1 MTAAVAR
8 GDSLQP
14 SPDVQAF
21 DHRPVLLQ
29 EAVKSLHVIPQGSY
43 VDATYGRGGH
53 SALILQQLGPSGRL
67 IAFDRDPTAV
77 AAGRKIHDQRF
88 QIIHAPFSELPQRL
102 AEQGIDQVDGVLADL
117 GVSSPQLDDPKR
129 GFSFRLQGPLDM
141 RMDPTHGEP
150 VSAWIAKASVDELQK
165 VIKDYGEERFAVQI
179 ANAIATRCA
188 SAARGEAEPLQRTED
203 LAELVVQTLRR
214 CRARREPGQHP
225 ATRTFQALRIHI
237 NREME
242 ELTALLEAAV
252 RLLRESGRLAIISFH
267 SLEDRLVKQFFRD
280 AARTAPSAPD
290 RGISRSQRAL
300 LSGLQDRLGR
310 PAIDSRLRVI
320 ARIRPREEE
329 IAANPR
335 ARSAMLRV
343 AERCPTALEPA
354 R

>member
-8 GDSLQP
+8 GDSQQP

-29 EAVKSLHVIPQGSY
+29 EAVRSLHVIPQGSY

-53 SALILQQLGPSGRL
+53 SALILEQLGPTGRL
-67 IAFDRDPTAV
+67 IAFDRDPAAV

-117 GVSSPQLDDPKR
+117 GVSSPHLDDPQR

-141 RMDPTHGEP
+141 RMDPTRGEP

-179 ANAIATRCA
+179 ANAIAARCA
-188 SAARGEAEPLQRTED
+188 SAARGDAEPLQTTAA
-203 LAELVVQTLRR
+203 LAELVVETLRR

-242 ELTALLEAAV
+242 ELAALLEAAV

-267 SLEDRLVKQFFRD
+267 SLEDRFVKQFFRD
-280 AARTAPSAPD
+280 AAHTAPPATD

-310 PAIDSRLRVI
+310 PAIDARLRVI

-343 AERCPTALEPA
+343 AERCGTTLEAA

>member
-1 MTAAVAR
+1 MTAAGRR
-8 GDSLQP
+8 GDLQQ
-14 SPDVQAF
+14 SFPDVQAF

-29 EAVKSLHVIPQGSY
+29 EAVRCLRVIPQGSY
-43 VDATYGRGGH
+43 IDATFGRGGH

-67 IAFDRDPTAV
+67 IAFDRDPAAV
-77 AAGRKIHDQRF
+77 AVGQKIHDQRF
-88 QIIHAPFSELPQRL
+88 QMIHAPFSELTERL
-102 AEQGIDQVDGVLADL
+102 AERGIDQVDGVLADL
-117 GVSSPQLDDPKR
+117 GVSSPQLDDPQR
-129 GFSFRLQGPLDM
+129 GFSFRSRGPLDM
-141 RMDPTHGEP
+141 RMDPTRGEP
-150 VSAWIAKASVDELQK
+150 VSAWMAKASPDELQK
-165 VIKDYGEERFAVQI
+165 VIQDYGEERFAVPI
-179 ANAIATRCA
+179 ANAIAARCA
-188 SAARGEAEPLQRTED
+188 SAARGEAEPLQSTED

-237 NREME
+237 NRELE

-267 SLEDRLVKQFFRD
+267 SLEDRIVKRFFRD
-280 AARTAPSAPD
+280 AAREAPPVPG

-300 LSGLQDRLGR
+300 LCGLQDRIGR
-310 PAIDSRLRVI
+310 PAPNSRLRVI

-329 IAANPR
+329 IIGNPR

-343 AERCPTALEPA
+343 AERCGATLEPP